1 MKHFEVP
8 VGYRSTLI
16 SAIKNK
22 RKEEDKLKKDFS
34 PALIDIGPLKIY
46 LARHFGFCYGVENAI
61 EIAYKTIEEN
71 KGKRIFLLSEMIH
84 NPQVNADLTKKGVQ
98 FLHDTN
104 GNEIIPLSNLTK
116 EDVVIIPAFGTTLEL
131 EAKINAIGIE
141 IHNYNTTCPFVE
153 KVWNRG
159 DQIAKKGYTI
169 IIHGKPKHEE
179 TRATFSHAAN
189 KAPTLIVNDMQ
200 EAIILGKIVTGALPM
215 TDFEKHFKNRY
226 SAGFDPSIHFEKLGV
241 INQTT
246 QLATDRQAISDYLKN
261 IIIEKFGKESA
272 STHFA
277 DTRDTLCYAT
287 NDNQSAV
294 LELLNTPA
302 DLAIVM
308 GGKNSSNSSHLVELC
323 EQKLPTY
330 FIDDA
335 NKIIDEN
342 KIIKTNW
349 NDKSEEIIEKYLP
362 AKNTV
367 TILMTSGASC
377 PDTVVESV
385 IRKIAGYYNVEEAL
399 DDVIQFWQSPN

>member
-8 VGYRSTLI
+8 AGYRSTLI

-34 PALIDIGPLKIY
+34 PTLIDLGTLKIY

-71 KGKRIFLLSEMIH
+71 EGKRIFLLSEMIH

-104 GNEIIPLSNLTK
+104 GNELIAIDTLTK

-131 EAKINAIGIE
+131 EARIQKIGIE
-141 IHNYNTTCPFVE
+141 IHKYNTTCPFVE

-159 DQIAKKGYTI
+159 DQIAKKGFTI

-179 TRATFSHAAN
+179 TRATFSHAAH

-200 EAIILGKIVTGALPM
+200 EAIVLGKIIKGELPIN
-215 TDFEKHFKNRY
+215 DFEKHFKNRY
-226 SAGFDPSIHFEKLGV
+226 SVGFDPSTHFEKLGV

-246 QLATDRQAISDYLKN
+246 QLATDTQAISDYLKN
-261 IIIEKFGKESA
+261 IILEKFGKESA
-272 STHFA
+272 NAHFA

-294 LELLNTPA
+294 IELLNTPA

-330 FIDDA
+330 FIDDV
-335 NKIIDEN
+335 NKIINEN
-342 KIIKTNW
+342 EIIKTNW
-349 NDKSEEIIEKYLP
+349 KDKSEEIIQGFLP
-362 AKNTV
+362 AQPTV
-367 TILMTSGASC
+367 SILMTSGASC

-385 IRKIAGYYNVEEAL
+385 IRKVVSFYNVEEAL
-399 DDVIQFWQSPN
+399 EDVIQFWQAPN